1 MMRRVEVGDA
11 AAMCALGLAHLKGED
26 GLRPDAGRAIA
37 LFRKAAAKGHVQ
49 GHELTALC
57 YQQGLGVSK
66 NAAHAK
72 RSLERAAAMGSEHAS
87 YGLMLHDPVSASAHD
102 DAMKQRHLRSLKPGQ
117 RAPTTA
123 ETDHDVIEKRAME
136 LYFASE
142 AAKQAAKRR

>member
-1 MMRRVEVGDA
+1 RKAAAQDDGTCPICAERLPYDRKDVIFHARPFAQVSICFSCVAKAYARSQTCPFCRAAPEAQQGESVVRMMRRVEVGDA

-72 RSLERAAAMGSEHAS
+72 RSLERAAAMG
-87 YGLMLHDPVSASAHD
+87 
-102 DAMKQRHLRSLKPGQ
+102 
-117 RAPTTA
+117 
-123 ETDHDVIEKRAME
+123 
-136 LYFASE
+136 
-142 AAKQAAKRR
+142 